1 MEEEKSNYE
10 KVVEAMK
17 VLEKYPKEREMYE
30 SIKTEEFL
38 QRISENNIR
47 EEGREKGREEGE
59 RKSKIETARRMLRKN
74 MEIKE
79 IAYITDLTEEEIEKI
94 KKQIY

>member
-30 SIKTEEFL
+30 AIKTEEFL
-38 QRISENNIR
+38 RRVSENNIR
-47 EEGREKGREEGE
+47 EEGE
-59 RKSKIETARRMLRKN
+59 RKNKIETARRMLRKN

-79 IAYITDLTEEEIEKI
+79 IAYITELTEEEIEKV
-94 KKQIY
+94 KKQID